1 MDVVVTGIGLVS
13 VLGPLD
19 CSWKRLLAGES
30 GIRQHQP
37 FIELERQPLALIGT
51 KPADLMT
58 LMRQV
63 LADALQD
70 ANLILPLPDCGIVI
84 GSSRGFQANWEQL
97 ASGGRSPIEVGRGKK
112 EEGSSATDSVTDVTD
127 VTDVRKKEEGRSP
140 MEVGRGEKEEE
151 REFSITDSQC
161 PMPDAQFPMPNAQF
175 SMPNSQFVNFLPHMG
190 AIAAART
197 IGSTGPVLAPM
208 AACATGL
215 QSIARAVDL
224 IRTGECQR
232 AIAGAVEAPVT
243 PLTVAGFN
251 RMGALA
257 NAGCYPFDENR
268 EGFVLGEGGALFVLE
283 SAELARR
290 RGARI
295 YGRVSGFGLTNDACH
310 ANAPEL
316 SGKSAIAAVNQCLKR
331 SNLAATDI
339 DFIHAHGTATEL
351 NDRQEALLIEKLFH
365 RGVAVS
371 STKGATG
378 HTLGASGAL
387 GAAFCLMSIKYQMLP
402 PCVGMKKPGFELD
415 FVRCAR
421 SATVRNAV
429 CLSFGFG
436 GQNAAI
442 VLSGDR

>member
-13 VLGPLD
+13 GLGTLETG
-19 CSWKRLLAGES
+19 WKRLLSGES
-30 GIRQHQP
+30 GIDRHQP
-37 FIELERQPLALIGT
+37 FLELERRPLALIGK
-51 KPADLMT
+51 KPADLIT
-58 LMRQV
+58 LIRQV

-70 ANLILPLPDCGIVI
+70 ANLTLPLPDCGIAI
-84 GSSRGFQANWEQL
+84 GSSRGFQASLELL
-97 ASGGRSPIEVGRGKK
+97 ARS
-112 EEGSSATDSVTDVTD
+112 EGSSATSTVQDVTD
-127 VTDVRKKEEGRSP
+127 IRKKEEGRSK
-140 MEVGRGEKEEE
+140 KEEK
-151 REFSITDSQC
+151 REFSIPNAQC
-161 PMPDAQFPMPNAQF
+161 PMPNAQF
-175 SMPNSQFVNFLPHMG
+175 PLPNSHFPIPNSQFVNFLPHMG
-190 AIAAART
+190 AIAAARA

-208 AACATGL
+208 AACATGIW
-215 QSIARAVDL
+215 SIARAVDL

-232 AIAGAVEAPVT
+232 VIAGAVEAPIT

-257 NAGCYPFDENR
+257 NTGCYPFDENR
-268 EGFVLGEGGALFVLE
+268 EGFVLGEGGALLVLE
-283 SAELARR
+283 SAQLARR
-290 RGARI
+290 RGAKI
-295 YGRVSGFGLTNDACH
+295 YGRISGFGLTNDACH

-316 SGKSAIAAVNQCLKR
+316 GGESAIAAVNQCLKR
-331 SNLAATDI
+331 SNLGTVDI

-351 NDRQEALLIEKLFH
+351 NDRHEALLIQKLFH
-365 RGVAVS
+365 RKVAVS

-387 GAAFCLMSIKYQMLP
+387 GVAFCLMSIKYQMLP
-402 PCVGMKKPGFELD
+402 PCAGMKKPGFELD

-421 SATVRNAV
+421 SAIVRNAV

>member
-13 VLGPLD
+13 ALGTLD
-19 CSWKRLLAGES
+19 GSWKRLLSGES
-30 GIRQHQP
+30 GIRQDQP
-37 FIELERQPLALIGT
+37 FIELERRPLALIGT
-51 KPADLMT
+51 KPVDLIT
-58 LMRQV
+58 LIRQI
-63 LADALQD
+63 LIDAVQD
-70 ANLILPLPDCGIVI
+70 ANLTLPLPDCGIVI
-84 GSSRGFQANWEQL
+84 GSSRGFQANLELL
-97 ASGGRSPIEVGRGKK
+97 AS
-112 EEGSSATDSVTDVTD
+112 EGSSATDCVTDVTD
-127 VTDVRKKEEGRSP
+127 GRKT
-140 MEVGRGEKEEE
+140 EVGRSL
-151 REFSITDSQC
+151 REFGRGKSQEAREFPITDSHFPIPNSQC
-161 PMPDAQFPMPNAQF
+161 PR
-175 SMPNSQFVNFLPHMG
+175 PNSQFVNFLPHMG
-190 AIAAART
+190 AIAAARA

-208 AACATGL
+208 AACATGIW
-215 QSIARAVDL
+215 SIARAVDL

-232 AIAGAVEAPVT
+232 AIAGAVEAPIT
-243 PLTVAGFN
+243 PLTLAGFS

-257 NAGCYPFDENR
+257 NNGCYPFDENR

-290 RGARI
+290 RGAKI
-295 YGRVSGFGLTNDACH
+295 YGQISGFGLTNDACH
-310 ANAPEL
+310 ANSPVL
-316 SGKSAIAAVNQCLKR
+316 GGKSAIAAVNQCLKR
-331 SNLAATDI
+331 SHLAAIDI

-351 NDRQEALLIEKLFH
+351 NDRHEALLIEKLFH

-421 SATVRNAV
+421 SAIVRNAV

-442 VLSGDR
+442 VLSGER

>member
-13 VLGPLD
+13 ALGTLET
-19 CSWKRLLAGES
+19 SWKRLLSGES
-30 GIRQHQP
+30 GIERDQP
-37 FIELERQPLALIGT
+37 FLELERRPLALIGT
-51 KPADLMT
+51 KPADLIT
-58 LMRQV
+58 LIRQV

-70 ANLILPLPDCGIVI
+70 ANLILPLPDCGIAI
-84 GSSRGFQANWEQL
+84 GSSRGFQVNLEQL
-97 ASGGRSPIEVGRGKK
+97 ASVGIRQEEEETGKK
-112 EEGSSATDSVTDVTD
+112 EEERGK
-127 VTDVRKKEEGRSP
+127 KKEGRALP
-140 MEVGRGEKEEE
+140 IPDYQLP
-151 REFSITDSQC
+151 ITD
-161 PMPDAQFPMPNAQF
+161 
-175 SMPNSQFVNFLPHMG
+175 SQFVNFLPHMG
-190 AIAAART
+190 AMVAARA

-208 AACATGL
+208 AACATGIW
-215 QSIARAVDL
+215 SIARAVDL

-232 AIAGAVEAPVT
+232 AIAGAVEAPIT

-283 SAELARR
+283 SAELASR
-290 RGARI
+290 RGAKI

-310 ANAPEL
+310 VNAPAL
-316 SGKSAIAAVNQCLKR
+316 GGKSAIAAVNQCLKR
-331 SNLAATDI
+331 SNLAAVDI

-351 NDRQEALLIEKLFH
+351 NDRHEALLIQKLFH
-365 RGVAVS
+365 PRVAVS

-387 GAAFCLMSIKYQMLP
+387 GVAFCLMSIKYQMLP
-402 PCVGMKKPGFELD
+402 PGAGMKKPAFELD

-421 SATVRNAV
+421 SAIVRNAV
-429 CLSFGFG
+429 CWSFGFG

-442 VLSGDR
+442 VLSAER

>member
-13 VLGPLD
+13 ALGTLERG
-19 CSWKRLLAGES
+19 WKRLLSGES
-30 GIRQHQP
+30 GIARHQP
-37 FIELERQPLALIGT
+37 FLELEPRPLALIGK
-51 KPADLMT
+51 KPADLIT
-58 LMRQV
+58 LIRQV

-70 ANLILPLPDCGIVI
+70 ANLTLPLPDCGIAI
-84 GSSRGFQANWEQL
+84 GSSRGFQANLEQL
-97 ASGGRSPIEVGRGKK
+97 ASVGRRQKEEARGKK
-112 EEGSSATDSVTDVTD
+112 
-127 VTDVRKKEEGRSP
+127 KEGRELP
-140 MEVGRGEKEEE
+140 IPDYQLP
-151 REFSITDSQC
+151 ITD
-161 PMPDAQFPMPNAQF
+161 
-175 SMPNSQFVNFLPHMG
+175 SQFVNFLPHMG
-190 AIAAART
+190 AIAAARA

-208 AACATGL
+208 AACATGIW
-215 QSIARAVDL
+215 SIARAVDL

-232 AIAGAVEAPVT
+232 AIAGAVEAPIT

-283 SAELARR
+283 SAQLARR
-290 RGARI
+290 RGAKI
-295 YGRVSGFGLTNDACH
+295 YGLVSGFGLTNDACH
-310 ANAPEL
+310 ANAPAL
-316 SGKSAIAAVNQCLKR
+316 GGKSAIAAVNQCLKL
-331 SNLAATDI
+331 SNLAAVDI

-351 NDRQEALLIEKLFH
+351 NDRHEALLIEKLFH
-365 RGVAVS
+365 QRVAVS

-402 PCVGMKKPGFELD
+402 PCAGMKKPGFELD

-421 SATVRNAV
+421 SAIVRNAV

>member
-13 VLGPLD
+13 ALGTLD
-19 CSWKRLLAGES
+19 CSWKRLLSGES

-37 FIELERQPLALIGT
+37 FIELERRPLALIGT
-51 KPADLMT
+51 KPVDLMS
-58 LMRQV
+58 LIRQV
-63 LADALQD
+63 LIDAVQD
-70 ANLILPLPDCGIVI
+70 ANLTLPLRDCGIVI
-84 GSSRGFQANWEQL
+84 GSSRGFQANLELL
-97 ASGGRSPIEVGRGKK
+97 AS
-112 EEGSSATDSVTDVTD
+112 EGSSATSNVRDVTD
-127 VTDVRKKEEGRSP
+127 GRKR
-140 MEVGRGEKEEE
+140 EVGRSLRELGRGKSQEA
-151 REFSITDSQC
+151 REFPITDSH
-161 PMPDAQFPMPNAQF
+161 FPIPNSQL
-175 SMPNSQFVNFLPHMG
+175 PITNSQFVNFLPHMG
-190 AIAAART
+190 AIAAARA
-197 IGSTGPVLAPM
+197 IGSTGPVFAPM
-208 AACATGL
+208 AACATGIW
-215 QSIARAVDL
+215 SIARAVDL

-232 AIAGAVEAPVT
+232 AIAGAVEAPIT
-243 PLTVAGFN
+243 PLTLAGFS

-257 NAGCYPFDENR
+257 NNGCYPFDENR
-268 EGFVLGEGGALFVLE
+268 AGFVLGEGGALFVLE

-290 RGARI
+290 RGAKI
-295 YGRVSGFGLTNDACH
+295 YGQISGFGLTNDACH

-316 SGKSAIAAVNQCLKR
+316 GGESAIAAVNQCLKR
-331 SNLAATDI
+331 SNLAAIDI

-351 NDRQEALLIEKLFH
+351 NDRHEALLIEKLFH
-365 RGVAVS
+365 PGVAVS

-387 GAAFCLMSIKYQMLP
+387 GVAFCLMSIKYQMLP

-421 SATVRNAV
+421 SAIVRNAV

>member
-13 VLGPLD
+13 ALGSLET
-19 CSWKRLLAGES
+19 SWKRLLSGES
-30 GIRQHQP
+30 GIEGNQP
-37 FIELERQPLALIGT
+37 FLELERRPLALIGT
-51 KPADLMT
+51 KPADLIT
-58 LMRQV
+58 LIRPV

-70 ANLILPLPDCGIVI
+70 ANLTWPLPDCGIVI
-84 GSSRGFQANWEQL
+84 GSSRGFQANLELL
-97 ASGGRSPIEVGRGKK
+97 AREGIGKK
-112 EEGSSATDSVTDVTD
+112 EEGR
-127 VTDVRKKEEGRSP
+127 RKREEGRELP
-140 MEVGRGEKEEE
+140 IRDYQLP
-151 REFSITDSQC
+151 I
-161 PMPDAQFPMPNAQF
+161 
-175 SMPNSQFVNFLPHMG
+175 PNSQFVNFLPHMG
-190 AIAAART
+190 AIAAARA
-197 IGSTGPVLAPM
+197 IGSMGPVLAPM

-232 AIAGAVEAPVT
+232 AIAGAVEAPIT
-243 PLTVAGFN
+243 PLTLAGFS

-257 NAGCYPFDENR
+257 NTGCYPFDENR
-268 EGFVLGEGGALFVLE
+268 EGFVIGEGGALFVLE

-290 RGARI
+290 RGAKI

-310 ANAPEL
+310 ANAPEM
-316 SGKSAIAAVNQCLKR
+316 GGESAIAAVNQCLKR
-331 SNLAATDI
+331 SNLAAIDI

-351 NDRQEALLIEKLFH
+351 NDRHEALLIDKLFH
-365 RGVAVS
+365 PGVAVS

-421 SATVRNAV
+421 SAIVRNAV

>member
-1 MDVVVTGIGLVS
+1 MDVVVTGIGLIS
-13 VLGPLD
+13 ALGNLKN
-19 CSWKRLLAGES
+19 SWQRLLAGDS
-30 GIRQHQP
+30 GIERHQP
-37 FIELERQPLALIGT
+37 FLELEPRLLALIDT
-51 KPADLMT
+51 KPADLIT
-58 LMRQV
+58 LTRQV

-70 ANLILPLPDCGIVI
+70 ADLTLPLPDCGVVM
-84 GSSRGFQANWEQL
+84 GSSRGFQANLEQL
-97 ASGGRSPIEVGRGKK
+97 AR
-112 EEGSSATDSVTDVTD
+112 EGSSATDSVTDVTD
-127 VTDVRKKEEGRSP
+127 VRQKEEGT
-140 MEVGRGEKEEE
+140 E
-151 REFSITDSQC
+151 C
-161 PMPDAQFPMPNAQF
+161 PMPNAQCP
-175 SMPNSQFVNFLPHMG
+175 MPNAQCPIPNSQFVDFLPHMG
-190 AIAAART
+190 AIAVARE
-197 IGSTGPVLAPM
+197 IGSMGPVLAPM

-232 AIAGAVEAPVT
+232 AIAGAVEAPIT

-257 NAGCYPFDENR
+257 NTGCYPFDEHR

-283 SAELARR
+283 SAELASH
-290 RGARI
+290 RGAKV
-295 YGRVSGFGLTNDACH
+295 YGRISGFGLTNDACY

-316 SGKSAIAAVNQCLKR
+316 GGESAIAAVNQCLKR
-331 SNLAATDI
+331 SNLSAVDI

-351 NDRQEALLIEKLFH
+351 NDRHEALLIQKLFQQ
-365 RGVAVS
+365 GVAVS

-387 GAAFCLMSIKYQMLP
+387 GVAFCLMGIKYQMLP
-402 PCVGMKKPGFELD
+402 PCAGMKKPGFELD
-415 FVRCAR
+415 FVRFAR
-421 SATVRNAV
+421 STIVRNAL

>member
-13 VLGPLD
+13 ALGTLD
-19 CSWKRLLAGES
+19 GSWKRLLSGES

-37 FIELERQPLALIGT
+37 FIELERRPLALIGT
-51 KPADLMT
+51 KPVDLIT
-58 LMRQV
+58 LIRQV
-63 LADALQD
+63 LTDAVQD
-70 ANLILPLPDCGIVI
+70 ANLTLPLPDCGIVI
-84 GSSRGFQANWEQL
+84 GSSRGFQANLELL
-97 ASGGRSPIEVGRGKK
+97 ASEGRGKK
-112 EEGSSATDSVTDVTD
+112 EEG
-127 VTDVRKKEEGRSP
+127 RGKREEGRGKREEGRGKKEED
-140 MEVGRGEKEEE
+140 
-151 REFSITDSQC
+151 REFSITDSPC
-161 PMPDAQFPMPNAQF
+161 PMPNAQCP
-175 SMPNSQFVNFLPHMG
+175 MPNSQFVNFLPHMG
-190 AIAAART
+190 AIAAARA

-208 AACATGL
+208 AACATGIW
-215 QSIARAVDL
+215 SIARAVDL

-232 AIAGAVEAPVT
+232 AIAGAVEAPIT
-243 PLTVAGFN
+243 PLTLAGFS
-251 RMGALA
+251 RMGAMA
-257 NAGCYPFDENR
+257 NNGCYPFDENR

-290 RGARI
+290 RGAKI
-295 YGRVSGFGLTNDACH
+295 YGQISGFGLTNDACH

-316 SGKSAIAAVNQCLKR
+316 GGKSAIAAVNQCLKR
-331 SNLAATDI
+331 SNLAAIDI

-351 NDRQEALLIEKLFH
+351 NDRHEALLIEKLFH

-387 GAAFCLMSIKYQMLP
+387 GAAFCLMSIKNQMLP

-421 SATVRNAV
+421 SAIVRNAV

-442 VLSGDR
+442 VLSGER

>member
-13 VLGPLD
+13 ALGTLET
-19 CSWKRLLAGES
+19 SWKRLLSGES
-30 GIRQHQP
+30 GIERDQP
-37 FIELERQPLALIGT
+37 FLELERRPLALIG
-51 KPADLMT
+51 KQPADLIT
-58 LMRQV
+58 LILQV

-70 ANLILPLPDCGIVI
+70 ANLSLHLPDCGIAI
-84 GSSRGFQANWEQL
+84 GSSRGFQANLEQL
-97 ASGGRSPIEVGRGKK
+97 ASVGIRQEEEERGKK
-112 EEGSSATDSVTDVTD
+112 AEERGK
-127 VTDVRKKEEGRSP
+127 KKEGTALP
-140 MEVGRGEKEEE
+140 IPDYQLP
-151 REFSITDSQC
+151 ITD
-161 PMPDAQFPMPNAQF
+161 
-175 SMPNSQFVNFLPHMG
+175 SQFVNFLPHMG
-190 AIAAART
+190 AMAVARA

-215 QSIARAVDL
+215 QSIVRAVDL

-232 AIAGAVEAPVT
+232 AIAGAVEAPIT

-283 SAELARR
+283 SAELASR
-290 RGARI
+290 RGAKI

-310 ANAPEL
+310 VMRPDL
-316 SGKSAIAAVNQCLKR
+316 GGKSAIAAVNQCLKR
-331 SNLAATDI
+331 SNLATVDI

-351 NDRQEALLIEKLFH
+351 NDRHEALLIQKLFH
-365 RGVAVS
+365 PRVAVS

-387 GAAFCLMSIKYQMLP
+387 GVAFCLMSIKYQMLP
-402 PCVGMKKPGFELD
+402 PCAGMKKPGFELD

-421 SATVRNAV
+421 SAIVRNAV

-442 VLSGDR
+442 VLSAER

>member
-13 VLGPLD
+13 ALGSLEN
-19 CSWKRLLAGES
+19 SWTRLLAGDS

-37 FIELERQPLALIGT
+37 FREFPPLPLALMGT
-51 KPADLMT
+51 KPADLIT
-58 LMRQV
+58 LIRQV

-70 ANLILPLPDCGIVI
+70 ANLTLPMPDCGIAI
-84 GSSRGFQANWEQL
+84 GSSRGFQGNLEQL
-97 ASGGRSPIEVGRGKK
+97 AREGIRKKSTPPCPPQGG
-112 EEGSSATDSVTDVTD
+112 
-127 VTDVRKKEEGRSP
+127 KEEGRSHAP
-140 MEVGRGEKEEE
+140 LPPPRGKNQEEGGD
-151 REFSITDSQC
+151 FGADSNYQF
-161 PMPDAQFPMPNAQF
+161 PMPDAQCPMPNA
-175 SMPNSQFVNFLPHMG
+175 QFVNFLPHMG
-190 AIAAART
+190 AIAAARA

-232 AIAGAVEAPVT
+232 AIAGAVEAPIT

-257 NAGCYPFDENR
+257 NTGCYPFDEHR

-283 SAELARR
+283 SAQLAKR
-290 RGARI
+290 RGAKI
-295 YGRVSGFGLTNDACH
+295 YGRISGFGLTNDASH

-316 SGKSAIAAVNQCLKR
+316 GGQSAIAAVNQSLKR
-331 SNLAATDI
+331 SNLATLDI
-339 DFIHAHGTATEL
+339 DFIHAHGTATDL
-351 NDRQEALLIEKLFH
+351 NDRHEALLIQKLFH

-387 GAAFCLMSIKYQMLP
+387 GVAFCLMGIKHQMLP
-402 PCVGMKKPGFELD
+402 PCTGMNKPGFELD

-421 SATVRNAV
+421 ATLVRNAV

>member
-13 VLGPLD
+13 SLGSLET
-19 CSWKRLLAGES
+19 SWIRLLSAES
-30 GIRQHQP
+30 GIREHQP
-37 FIELERQPLALIGT
+37 FLKIEPQPLALIRT
-51 KPADLMT
+51 KPADLIT
-58 LMRQV
+58 LIRQV

-70 ANLILPLPDCGIVI
+70 ANLTLPLPDCGIAI
-84 GSSRGFQANWEQL
+84 GSSRGFQANLELL
-97 ASGGRSPIEVGRGKK
+97 AREGRGKK
-112 EEGSSATDSVTDVTD
+112 EEGSSATSTVQDVTD
-127 VTDVRKKEEGRSP
+127 GWKTEVGRPKLEE
-140 MEVGRGEKEEE
+140 GRGEKEEE
-151 REFSITDSQC
+151 REFSITDSQFPMPHVLC
-161 PMPDAQFPMPNAQF
+161 PMPHALCPI
-175 SMPNSQFVNFLPHMG
+175 PNSQFVNFLPHMG
-190 AIAAART
+190 AMAAARA
-197 IGSTGPVLAPM
+197 IGSMGPVLAPM

-232 AIAGAVEAPVT
+232 AIAGAVEAPIT
-243 PLTVAGFN
+243 PLTLAGFS

-257 NAGCYPFDENR
+257 NNGCYPFDENR

-290 RGARI
+290 RGAKI

-316 SGKSAIAAVNQCLKR
+316 GGKSAIAAVNQCLKR
-331 SNLAATDI
+331 SNLSAIDI

-351 NDRQEALLIEKLFH
+351 NDRHEALLIEKLFH
-365 RGVAVS
+365 PGVAVS

-387 GAAFCLMSIKYQMLP
+387 GVAFCLMSIKYQMLP

-421 SATVRNAV
+421 SAIVRNAV

-442 VLSGDR
+442 VLAGDR

>member
-13 VLGPLD
+13 ALGTLD
-19 CSWKRLLAGES
+19 DGWKRLLSGKS

-37 FIELERQPLALIGT
+37 FLELERRPLALIGK
-51 KPADLMT
+51 KPADLIT
-58 LMRQV
+58 LIRQV

-70 ANLILPLPDCGIVI
+70 ANLTLPLPDCGIAI
-84 GSSRGFQANWEQL
+84 GSSRGFQANLEQL
-97 ASGGRSPIEVGRGKK
+97 ASEGRSKK
-112 EEGSSATDSVTDVTD
+112 EEEKGK
-127 VTDVRKKEEGRSP
+127 KKEGRELPIS
-140 MEVGRGEKEEE
+140 
-151 REFSITDSQC
+151 
-161 PMPDAQFPMPNAQF
+161 NA
-175 SMPNSQFVNFLPHMG
+175 QFVNFLPHMG
-190 AIAAART
+190 AIAVARA
-197 IGSTGPVLAPM
+197 IGSTGPVLSPM
-208 AACATGL
+208 AACATGI

-232 AIAGAVEAPVT
+232 AIAGAVEAPIT
-243 PLTVAGFN
+243 PLTLAGFS

-257 NAGCYPFDENR
+257 NNGCYPFDENR

-283 SAELARR
+283 SAELAKR
-290 RGARI
+290 RGAKI
-295 YGRVSGFGLTNDACH
+295 YGRISGFGLTNDACH

-316 SGKSAIAAVNQCLKR
+316 GGESAIAAVNQCLKR
-331 SNLAATDI
+331 SNLAAIDI

-351 NDRQEALLIEKLFH
+351 NDRHEALLIEKLFH

-415 FVRCAR
+415 FVRCSR
-421 SATVRNAV
+421 SAIVRNAV

>member
-13 VLGPLD
+13 ALGTLET
-19 CSWKRLLAGES
+19 SWKRLLSGES
-30 GIRQHQP
+30 GIERDQP
-37 FIELERQPLALIGT
+37 FLELERRPLALIGA
-51 KPADLMT
+51 KPADLIT
-58 LMRQV
+58 LIRQV

-70 ANLILPLPDCGIVI
+70 ANLILPLADCGIAI
-84 GSSRGFQANWEQL
+84 GSSRGFQANLEQL
-97 ASGGRSPIEVGRGKK
+97 ASVGIRHSEEETGKK
-112 EEGSSATDSVTDVTD
+112 KQGTALPIPDYQL
-127 VTDVRKKEEGRSP
+127 P
-140 MEVGRGEKEEE
+140 
-151 REFSITDSQC
+151 ITD
-161 PMPDAQFPMPNAQF
+161 
-175 SMPNSQFVNFLPHMG
+175 SQFVNFLPHMG
-190 AIAAART
+190 AMAAARA

-208 AACATGL
+208 AACATGIW
-215 QSIARAVDL
+215 SIARAVDL

-232 AIAGAVEAPVT
+232 AIAGAVEAPIT

-283 SAELARR
+283 SAELASR
-290 RGARI
+290 RGAKI

-310 ANAPEL
+310 VNAPAL
-316 SGKSAIAAVNQCLKR
+316 GGKSAIAAVNQCLKR
-331 SNLAATDI
+331 SNLAAVDI

-351 NDRQEALLIEKLFH
+351 NDRHEALLIQKLFH
-365 RGVAVS
+365 PRVAVS

-387 GAAFCLMSIKYQMLP
+387 GVAFCLMSIKYQMLP
-402 PCVGMKKPGFELD
+402 PCAGMKKPGFELD

-421 SATVRNAV
+421 SAIVRNAV
-429 CLSFGFG
+429 SLSFGFG

-442 VLSGDR
+442 VLSAER

>member
-13 VLGPLD
+13 GLGTLETG
-19 CSWKRLLAGES
+19 WKRLLSGES
-30 GIRQHQP
+30 GIARHQP
-37 FIELERQPLALIGT
+37 FLELERRPLALIGK
-51 KPADLMT
+51 KPADLIT
-58 LMRQV
+58 LIRQV

-70 ANLILPLPDCGIVI
+70 ANLTLPLPDCGIAI
-84 GSSRGFQANWEQL
+84 GSSRGCQANLELL
-97 ASGGRSPIEVGRGKK
+97 AREGRGKK
-112 EEGSSATDSVTDVTD
+112 EEGR
-127 VTDVRKKEEGRSP
+127 RKREEGRELP
-140 MEVGRGEKEEE
+140 
-151 REFSITDSQC
+151 ITDYQL
-161 PMPDAQFPMPNAQF
+161 PITD
-175 SMPNSQFVNFLPHMG
+175 SQFVNFLPHMG
-190 AIAAART
+190 AIAAARA

-208 AACATGL
+208 AACATGIW
-215 QSIARAVDL
+215 SIARAVDL

-232 AIAGAVEAPVT
+232 AIAGAVEAPIT
-243 PLTVAGFN
+243 PLTVAGFS

-283 SAELARR
+283 SAQLARR
-290 RGARI
+290 RGAKI
-295 YGRVSGFGLTNDACH
+295 YGRISGLGLTNDAC
-310 ANAPEL
+310 NATAPAL
-316 SGKSAIAAVNQCLKR
+316 GGKSAIAAVNQCLKQ
-331 SNLAATDI
+331 SNLAAVDI

-351 NDRQEALLIEKLFH
+351 NDRHEALLIEKLFH

-387 GAAFCLMSIKYQMLP
+387 GVAFCLMSIKYQMLP

-421 SATVRNAV
+421 SAIARNAV

-442 VLSGDR
+442 VLSREC

>member
-13 VLGPLD
+13 ALGNLEN
-19 CSWKRLLAGES
+19 SWKRLLAEDS
-30 GIRQHQP
+30 GIERHQP
-37 FIELERQPLALIGT
+37 FLELERRPLGLIGK
-51 KPADLMT
+51 KPADLIT
-58 LMRQV
+58 LIRQV

-70 ANLILPLPDCGIVI
+70 ADLTLPIPDCGIAI
-84 GSSRGFQANWEQL
+84 GSSRGFQANLEQL
-97 ASGGRSPIEVGRGKK
+97 VREGERGRGG
-112 EEGSSATDSVTDVTD
+112 EGE
-127 VTDVRKKEEGRSP
+127 RGR
-140 MEVGRGEKEEE
+140 
-151 REFSITDSQC
+151 IAQL
-161 PMPDAQFPMPNAQF
+161 PMPDAQFSMPDAQLPMPDPQFPMPDARCPMPNF
-175 SMPNSQFVNFLPHMG
+175 QFVDFLPHMG
-190 AIAAART
+190 AIAAARA

-232 AIAGAVEAPVT
+232 AIAGALEAPIT

-257 NAGCYPFDENR
+257 NTGCYPFDEHR

-283 SAELARR
+283 SADLARR
-290 RGARI
+290 RGAKI

-316 SGKSAIAAVNQCLKR
+316 GGESAIAAVTQCLKR
-331 SNLAATDI
+331 SNLTAVDI
-339 DFIHAHGTATEL
+339 DFIHAHGTGTDL
-351 NDRQEALLIEKLFH
+351 NDRHEALLIQKLFH
-365 RGVAVS
+365 QGVAVS

-387 GAAFCLMSIKYQMLP
+387 GVAFCLMGIRDRLLP
-402 PCVGMKKPGFELD
+402 PSVGMKKPGFDLD

-421 SATVRNAV
+421 SAIVRNAV

>member
-1 MDVVVTGIGLVS
+1 MDVVITGIGLVS
-13 VLGPLD
+13 ALGTLD
-19 CSWKRLLAGES
+19 CSWKRLLSGES

-37 FIELERQPLALIGT
+37 FIELERRPLALIGT
-51 KPADLMT
+51 KPTDLIT
-58 LMRQV
+58 LIRQV

-70 ANLILPLPDCGIVI
+70 ANLTLPLPDCGIVI
-84 GSSRGFQANWEQL
+84 GSSRGFQANLEQL
-97 ASGGRSPIEVGRGKK
+97 AREGRGKKEEGRRKK

-127 VTDVRKKEEGRSP
+127 VRKKEEGRRKK
-140 MEVGRGEKEEE
+140 EEGRGEKEEE
-151 REFSITDSQC
+151 REFSMPNAQC
-161 PMPDAQFPMPNAQF
+161 PMPNSQCPI
-175 SMPNSQFVNFLPHMG
+175 PNSQFVNFLPHMG
-190 AIAAART
+190 AIAAARA
-197 IGSTGPVLAPM
+197 IGSMGPVLAPM
-208 AACATGL
+208 AACATGIW
-215 QSIARAVDL
+215 SIARAVDL
-224 IRTGECQR
+224 IGTGECQR
-232 AIAGAVEAPVT
+232 AIAGAVEAPIT
-243 PLTVAGFN
+243 PLTLAGFS

-257 NAGCYPFDENR
+257 NNGCYPFDENR

-290 RGARI
+290 RGAKI
-295 YGRVSGFGLTNDACH
+295 YGRVSGLGLTNDACH
-310 ANAPEL
+310 ANFPEL
-316 SGKSAIAAVNQCLKR
+316 GGESAIAAVSQCLKR
-331 SNLAATDI
+331 SNLAAIDI

-351 NDRQEALLIEKLFH
+351 NDRHEALLIEKLFH
-365 RGVAVS
+365 PGVAVS

-387 GAAFCLMSIKYQMLP
+387 GVAFCLMSIKYQMLP

-421 SATVRNAV
+421 SAIVRNAV

>member
-13 VLGPLD
+13 ALGNLEN
-19 CSWKRLLAGES
+19 SWKRLLAGDS
-30 GIRQHQP
+30 GIERYQP
-37 FIELERQPLALIGT
+37 FLELEPQLLALVGT
-51 KPADLMT
+51 KPADLIS
-58 LMRQV
+58 LIQQV

-70 ANLILPLPDCGIVI
+70 ADLTWDLPDCGIVI
-84 GSSRGFQANWEQL
+84 GSSRGFQGNLEQL
-97 ASGGRSPIEVGRGKK
+97 VREGSSATGNVRDLTDVTDGLKK
-112 EEGSSATDSVTDVTD
+112 SEGSSATDSVTDVTD
-127 VTDVRKKEEGRSP
+127 VRQKEEGR
-140 MEVGRGEKEEE
+140 E
-151 REFSITDSQC
+151 
-161 PMPDAQFPMPNAQF
+161 FPMPNAQCP
-175 SMPNSQFVNFLPHMG
+175 MPDSQLLIPNAQFVDSLPHMG
-190 AIAAART
+190 AIAAARA

-232 AIAGAVEAPVT
+232 AIAGAVEAPIT
-243 PLTVAGFN
+243 PLTLAGFN

-257 NAGCYPFDENR
+257 NTGCYPFDQHR

-283 SAELARR
+283 SIELAHR
-290 RGARI
+290 RGAKI
-295 YGRVSGFGLTNDACH
+295 YGGISGFGLTNDACY

-316 SGKSAIAAVNQCLKR
+316 GGESAIAAVNQCLKR
-331 SNLAATDI
+331 SNLSAVDL
-339 DFIHAHGTATEL
+339 DFIHAHGTATDL
-351 NDRQEALLIEKLFH
+351 NDRHEALLIQKLFR

-387 GAAFCLMSIKYQMLP
+387 GAAFCLMGIQNQMLP
-402 PCVGMKKPGFELD
+402 PGAGMKKPGFDLD

-421 SATVRNAV
+421 STIVRNAL

>member
-13 VLGPLD
+13 ALGTLET
-19 CSWKRLLAGES
+19 SWKRLLSGES
-30 GIRQHQP
+30 GIERDQP
-37 FIELERQPLALIGT
+37 FLELERRPLALIGT
-51 KPADLMT
+51 KPADLIT
-58 LMRQV
+58 LIRQV

-70 ANLILPLPDCGIVI
+70 ANLSLPLPDCGIAI
-84 GSSRGFQANWEQL
+84 GSSRGFQANLEQL
-97 ASGGRSPIEVGRGKK
+97 ASVGIRQEEEERGKK
-112 EEGSSATDSVTDVTD
+112 EEERGK
-127 VTDVRKKEEGRSP
+127 KKEGRALP
-140 MEVGRGEKEEE
+140 IPDYQLP
-151 REFSITDSQC
+151 ITD
-161 PMPDAQFPMPNAQF
+161 
-175 SMPNSQFVNFLPHMG
+175 SQFVNFLPHMG
-190 AIAAART
+190 AMAVARA

-232 AIAGAVEAPVT
+232 AIAGAVEAPIT

-283 SAELARR
+283 SAELASR
-290 RGARI
+290 RGAKI

-310 ANAPEL
+310 VMRPDL
-316 SGKSAIAAVNQCLKR
+316 GGKSAIAAVNQCLKR
-331 SNLAATDI
+331 SNLAAVDI

-351 NDRQEALLIEKLFH
+351 NDRHEALLIQKLFH
-365 RGVAVS
+365 PRVAVS

-387 GAAFCLMSIKYQMLP
+387 GVAFCLMSIKYQMLP
-402 PCVGMKKPGFELD
+402 PGAGMKKPAFELD

-421 SATVRNAV
+421 SAIVRNAV

-442 VLSGDR
+442 VLSAER